1 MQYMLANLIGKGIRD
16 EDHTMHFSNFVKTKL
31 QENVVAELTQR
42 N

>member
-31 QENVVAELTQR
+31 QENVVTELTQR